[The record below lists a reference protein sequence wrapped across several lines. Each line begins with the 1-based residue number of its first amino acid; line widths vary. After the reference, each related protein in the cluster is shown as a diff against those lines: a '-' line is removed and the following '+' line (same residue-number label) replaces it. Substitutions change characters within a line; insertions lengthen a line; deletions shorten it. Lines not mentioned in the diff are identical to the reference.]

1 MLNVFVTIFLSLG
14 MSIGMFVIYL
24 IIGGIILAITKKETL
39 SPILAGFFT
48 TCLAVKMAIDDTC
61 APTVLTAIITALFV
75 IVLVIGGIAEKKE
88 ENKKSNSII
97 TEDDLNKGNSSRNS
111 SSEKSSIL
119 KRTIGTFYSG
129 VAEKATSLTDKFKKS
144 NVGTS
149 KKSPILYVLAVLLI
163 GVLIIGGL
171 LIFKHKNNKSSDNS
185 SSNAVI
191 SSTSNAETTAEPSS
205 EPQSSSSEA
214 ATTVSE
220 KTTEAATTT
229 SSETTT
235 AETTTEV
242 PTETASPE
250 NGLKAFPSS
259 DINNYPQYIQVIKNG
274 MNSGYYTASSA
285 SYGLYDLNND
295 NKPELIINTAP
306 YGIYAMDYESCVE
319 LQSSFTATRS
329 PSLAL
334 TDKGFIKLTYVTPQG
349 EVSVSYWKYFG
360 GSQLAMQDDGG
371 DASHFGNDI
380 ALELTPVSSIAGIT
394 DNGDNQGASKIT
406 PVEKY
411 GTIYSPAGYKVKVYA
426 KSYLIDG
433 GAESYVRQDLT
444 DGWHIKAVN
453 SYSTDAAE
461 WYELYDADDGDYYGW
476 VSNHNISF
484 Y

>member
-1 MLNVFVTIFLSLG
+1 MLNVFVTIFLSIG

-39 SPILAGFFT
+39 SAMIGGALTVCFAIKT
-48 TCLAVKMAIDDTC
+48 AIDDTC
-61 APTVLTAIITALFV
+61 GPTVLTAVITALFV

-97 TEDDLNKGNSSRNS
+97 TEDDLNKGNSSGNVSAKES
-111 SSEKSSIL
+111 SFFK
-119 KRTIGTFYSG
+119 KTIGTFYSG
-129 VAEKATSLTDKFKKS
+129 IVEKATVLTGKIKKS
-144 NVGTS
+144 DIGTN

-163 GVLIIGGL
+163 GALIIGGL
-171 LIFKHKNNKSSDNS
+171 VIFKHKNNKSSDNS
-185 SSNAVI
+185 SNNAVI
-191 SSTSNAETTAEPSS
+191 ASTSDAETTTET
-205 EPQSSSSEA
+205 QSSSSEA
-214 ATTVSE
+214 ATTVE

-250 NGLKAFPSS
+250 NGLKAFPAS
-259 DINNYPQYIQVIKNG
+259 DINNYPQYIQTIKDG
-274 MNSGYYTASSA
+274 INSGYYTESSA
-285 SYGLYDLNND
+285 SYGLYDLNAD
-295 NKPELIINTAP
+295 GIPELIINTAP
-306 YGIYAMDYESCVE
+306 YGIYAMDGNNCVE

-329 PSLAL
+329 PSLSL
-334 TDKGFIKLTYVTPQG
+334 MDKGFIKTTFVIPPG
-349 EVSVSYWKYFG
+349 EAAVSYWKYFG

-371 DASHFGNDI
+371 DVSHFGNDI
-380 ALELTPVSSIAGIT
+380 TLELTPVSGIAGIT
-394 DNGDNQGASKIT
+394 DYSGSQASSKIT

-411 GTIYSPAGYKVKVYA
+411 GTIYSPAGYKVEGYDR
-426 KSYLIDG
+426 SYIIDG
-433 GAESYVRQDLT
+433 GPIAYVRQDLT

-453 SYSTDAAE
+453 RYSTDAAE

-476 VSNHNISF
+476 VSNHHISF

>member
-97 TEDDLNKGNSSRNS
+97 TEDDLNKGNSSGNVSAKES
-111 SSEKSSIL
+111 SFFK
-119 KRTIGTFYSG
+119 KTIGTFYSG
-129 VAEKATSLTDKFKKS
+129 IVEKATVLTGKIKKS
-144 NVGTS
+144 DIGTN

-163 GVLIIGGL
+163 GALIIGGL
-171 LIFKHKNNKSSDNS
+171 VIFKHKNNKSSDNS
-185 SSNAVI
+185 CSNAVI

-274 MNSGYYTASSA
+274 MNSGYYTESSA
-285 SYGLYDLNND
+285 SYGLYDLNAD
-295 NKPELIINTAP
+295 GIPELIINTAP
-306 YGIYAMDYESCVE
+306 YGIYAMDGNNCVE

-371 DASHFGNDI
+371 DVSHFGNDI
-380 ALELTPVSSIAGIT
+380 TLELTPVSGIAGIT
-394 DNGDNQGASKIT
+394 DNSGSQASSKIT

-411 GTIYSPAGYKVKVYA
+411 GTIYSPGGYKVSGYA
-426 KSYLIDG
+426 KSYIIDG
-433 GAESYVRQDLT
+433 GAESYVRKDLT

-453 SYSTDAAE
+453 EYYDGYY

-476 VSNHNISF
+476 VSAEVINF